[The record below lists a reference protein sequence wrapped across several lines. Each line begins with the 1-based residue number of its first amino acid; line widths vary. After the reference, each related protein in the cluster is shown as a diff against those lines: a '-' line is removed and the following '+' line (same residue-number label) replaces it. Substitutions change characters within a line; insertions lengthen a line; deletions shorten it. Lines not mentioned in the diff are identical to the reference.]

1 MQELTP
7 PVNRHITGK
16 LPTHSSSVK
25 LASNFKD
32 LDKNALLFI
41 LNKAGYMSVE
51 GKPTKAAA
59 EAGLIDR
66 CEKSAL
72 WNLEKVSETL
82 TALGQHTER
91 AYVNQELPEYA
102 SMEPIWVNLGTL
114 GTYFNA
120 TAKTVG
126 KWLDDLGLKDDEGM
140 ASGEALDQG
149 LASVMEM
156 NAGGKKTRSINHW
169 NLRLMQEK
177 LMAAGH
183 PLDFDYEKNLK
194 GTGRNSDVEVT
205 SIDGRARE
213 FAKEFLKL
221 FKDPATRTQS
231 IDLVRKNPTL
241 IVKKAEVLMKRP
253 GFISSGEYLKHM
265 KRQ

>member
-1 MQELTP
+1 MQELNP

-16 LPTHSSSVK
+16 LPSHSSSVK

-41 LNKAGYMSVE
+41 LNKAGYMSME

-59 EAGLIDR
+59 EAGLLDK
-66 CEKSAL
+66 CERSLL
-72 WNLEKVSETL
+72 WNLEKVTEVLLSV
-82 TALGQHTER
+82 GQAAER
-91 AYVNQELPEYA
+91 AYVNQELPA
-102 SMEPIWVNLGTL
+102 SESAEPIWVNLGTL

-126 KWLDDLGLKDDEGM
+126 KWLDQLGYKNEDDGM
-140 ASGEALDQG
+140 ASAEALDLG

-169 NLRLMQEK
+169 NLRPVQEK

-205 SIDGRARE
+205 SIDGRAKE

-241 IVKKAEVLMKRP
+241 IVKKAEVLMQKP
-253 GFISSGEYLKHM
+253 GFISTGEYLKHM
-265 KRQ
+265 KR